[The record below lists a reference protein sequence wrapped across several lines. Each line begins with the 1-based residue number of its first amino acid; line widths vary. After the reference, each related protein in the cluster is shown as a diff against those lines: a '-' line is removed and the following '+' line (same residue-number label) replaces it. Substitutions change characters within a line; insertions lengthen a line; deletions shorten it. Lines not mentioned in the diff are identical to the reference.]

1 MVATPSKSDVS
12 QSNQQKVN
20 GTGRRE
26 SILTPRF
33 YTTDFEA
40 MANMDIFDLKPEY
53 EAILEEFKFDYNRR
67 HFVRTADFNQDW
79 NQIDPK
85 VREHFRVFLEGSCT
99 SEFSGFLLYKEIAVK
114 IKDKNP
120 LMAEIFSLMSRDE
133 ARHAG
138 FLNKAM
144 PDFDLQLDLSTLSK
158 TKKYTYFAPKFIFY
172 ATYLSEKIGYWRYI
186 KIHHHFLAHPEYRLY
201 PIFNFFENWCQD
213 ESRHGDFCSL
223 LLRSETNNIKGLRAN
238 LWSKFFLLSVFAT
251 MYLNDI
257 CVRNE
262 FYESIGMDTR
272 KYVDEVLR
280 ETNRDAAKAFPV
292 ILNLENPKF
301 WACLK
306 KCEENNAK
314 LVQIDESNNPEWLK
328 KIQKL
333 PHLANNGLQLLTMY
347 LQPSIPTPKGVVL

>member
-1 MVATPSKSDVS
+1 MVATPPKPDVS

-40 MANMDIFDLKPEY
+40 MANMDIFDLTPDY

-79 NQIDPK
+79 NQIDPQ

-158 TKKYTYFAPKFIFY
+158 TKKYVYFAPKFIFY
-172 ATYLSEKIGYWRYI
+172 ATYLKRSATG
-186 KIHHHFLAHPEYRLY
+186 AT
-201 PIFNFFENWCQD
+201 
-213 ESRHGDFCSL
+213 SRFI
-223 LLRSETNNIKGLRAN
+223 NISSR
-238 LWSKFFLLSVFAT
+238 
-251 MYLNDI
+251 
-257 CVRNE
+257 
-262 FYESIGMDTR
+262 
-272 KYVDEVLR
+272 
-280 ETNRDAAKAFPV
+280 
-292 ILNLENPKF
+292 ILNIASIRSSISLKTGAKMRAATVISV
-301 WACLK
+301 ACFF
-306 KCEENNAK
+306 A
-314 LVQIDESNNPEWLK
+314 VS
-328 KIQKL
+328 KIISRVSELTFGVSSSCSQYL
-333 PHLANNGLQLLTMY
+333 P
-347 LQPSIPTPKGVVL
+347 PCI

>member
-1 MVATPSKSDVS
+1 MVATPSKPEVI
-12 QSNQQKVN
+12 QSNQKVN
-20 GTGRRE
+20 GTGRRD

-67 HFVRTADFNQDW
+67 HFVRTADFNQSWDH
-79 NQIDPK
+79 IDPQVK
-85 VREHFRVFLEGSCT
+85 EHFRVFLEGSCT
-99 SEFSGFLLYKEIAVK
+99 SEFSGFLLYKEIAIK

-223 LLRSETNNIKGLRAN
+223 LLRSETNNIKGVRAN

-272 KYVDEVLR
+272 KYVEEVLR

-306 KCEENNAK
+306 KCEANNAK

-347 LQPSIPTPKGVVL
+347 LQPAIPKPKGVVL

>member
-1 MVATPSKSDVS
+1 MVATPSKPDVS
-12 QSNQQKVN
+12 QSNQKVN

-40 MANMDIFDLKPEY
+40 MANMEIFDLKPDY

-223 LLRSETNNIKGLRAN
+223 LLRSDRKNINGIKAN

-257 CVRNE
+257 CIRNE

-280 ETNRDAAKAFPV
+280 ETNRDAAKAFPL
-292 ILNLENPKF
+292 ILDLENPKF
-301 WACLK
+301 WNCLK

-314 LVQIDESNNPEWLK
+314 LVQIDNSNSPEWLK

-333 PHLANNGLQLLTMY
+333 PYLVNNGVQFLTMY
-347 LQPSIPTPKGVVL
+347 LQPSIPTPKNVVL